1 MWVVVRAGILQLG
14 SDRILNYYTFTSIMP
29 SGCIL
34 LGLSIFKPANKIKLK
49 IPWWVKITTV
59 KPKCVYYFGPFASQ
73 NEAVKSQSGYV
84 EDLKAEK
91 AQEISIEIKQD
102 LPKLLTI
109 TEE

>member
-1 MWVVVRAGILQLG
+1 
-14 SDRILNYYTFTSIMP
+14 LNYYRATSIIRSKAIP
-29 SGCIL
+29 

-49 IPWWVKITTV
+49 LPWWVKITTA

-73 NEAVKSQSGYV
+73 NEAVESQSGYL

-91 AQEISIEIKQD
+91 AQEINIEIKQD

-109 TEE
+109 PEE